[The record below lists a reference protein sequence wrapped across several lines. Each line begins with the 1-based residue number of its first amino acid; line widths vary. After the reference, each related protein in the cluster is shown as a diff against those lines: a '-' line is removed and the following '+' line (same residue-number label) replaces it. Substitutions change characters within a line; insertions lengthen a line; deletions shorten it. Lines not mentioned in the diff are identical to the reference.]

1 MILRFLMIM
10 IGVIFCATMVSCI
23 YGHNC
28 FSEFFPL
35 DGNRN
40 SIFILAT
47 QVILTLSAVVLIPVI
62 SLGNDGIKIW
72 LRAGS
77 KFKFS
82 FAITLFTTSY
92 MCFAL
97 LMVTFFS
104 QNIDMH
110 YWTLSSSLIPLIL
123 FTIYF
128 LISDIK
134 WAFEKID

>member
-1 MILRFLMIM
+1 M
-10 IGVIFCATMVSCI
+10 FCAMMVSYI
-23 YGHNC
+23 YGQNC

-35 DGNRN
+35 EGNRN
-40 SIFILAT
+40 SIFILST

-62 SLGNDGIKIW
+62 SLGNEGIKIW
-72 LRAGS
+72 LRVGS
-77 KFKFS
+77 KFKFY

-110 YWTLSSSLIPLIL
+110 YWTVSSSLIPLIL
-123 FTIYF
+123 FTMCF
-128 LISDIK
+128 FISDIK
-134 WAFEKID
+134 WAFKKLGAQRGI